1 LCPLD
6 LSDQSS
12 CCRFILDFLIVDV
25 QSKLYQIGSGCDI
38 NVWPCLLIQSDTSSS
53 TSGASPIATACS
65 NCTVTEDEITGHLW
79 VQGVLNYTPATVV
92 TIVDYDTN
100 STSTTLVPNNAP
112 FSIGFENG
120 QNTQYY
126 GAEITGTVF
135 TTEIFGT
142 SLELTYPTPYLFIME
157 VNVSSATQNGS
168 SCETTAFPTSMQIIY
183 AVTAPASWT
192 TNYLGSLDTVPL
204 RLLRPSQAFPLA
216 VRELP
221 LEFPPLRLP

>member
-1 LCPLD
+1 
-6 LSDQSS
+6 
-12 CCRFILDFLIVDV
+12 
-25 QSKLYQIGSGCDI
+25 
-38 NVWPCLLIQSDTSSS
+38 
-53 TSGASPIATACS
+53 
-65 NCTVTEDEITGHLW
+65 

-183 AVTAPASWT
+183 AATAPASWT

>member
-1 LCPLD
+1 
-6 LSDQSS
+6 
-12 CCRFILDFLIVDV
+12 
-25 QSKLYQIGSGCDI
+25 
-38 NVWPCLLIQSDTSSS
+38 
-53 TSGASPIATACS
+53 
-65 NCTVTEDEITGHLW
+65 
-79 VQGVLNYTPATVV
+79 VQGVLNYTLATVV

-204 RLLRPSQAFPLA
+204 RLMRPSQAFPLA